1 MSRATFGSYTWRT
14 IENIQEANDGGRSRQ
29 TLSTLWILDLGIVFL
44 FFFFFFCSF
53 ASRNYVTLL
62 TLPLLNSAC
71 CLVDSSSS
79 LEFYQNVFQDS

>member
-1 MSRATFGSYTWRT
+1 MVAGLDKHFQHCGS
-14 IENIQEANDGGRSRQ
+14 
-29 TLSTLWILDLGIVFL
+29 WILGL
-44 FFFFFFCSF
+44 FFFFCSF

>member
-44 FFFFFFCSF
+44 FFFFFS
-53 ASRNYVTLL
+53 VLL
-62 TLPLLNSAC
+62 P
-71 CLVDSSSS
+71 V
-79 LEFYQNVFQDS
+79 EIM

>member
-1 MSRATFGSYTWRT
+1 MFRATFGSYTWQT
-14 IENIQEANDGGRSRQ
+14 IENVQEANDGGRSRQ
-29 TLSTLWILDLGIVFL
+29 TLSTLDLGSWDCFS
-44 FFFFFFCSF
+44 FFCSF

>member
-1 MSRATFGSYTWRT
+1 MFRATFGSYTWQT
-14 IENIQEANDGGRSRQ
+14 IENVQEANDGGRSRQ

-44 FFFFFFCSF
+44 FFFFCSF